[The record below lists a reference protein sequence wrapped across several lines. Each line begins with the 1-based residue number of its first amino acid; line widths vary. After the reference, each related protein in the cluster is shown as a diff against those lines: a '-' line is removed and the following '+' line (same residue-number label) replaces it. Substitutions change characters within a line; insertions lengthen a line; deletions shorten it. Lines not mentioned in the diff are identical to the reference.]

1 MFQHITISNSNSHHP
16 TIFKKDLAGQN
27 QLLYDQ
33 MKKPM
38 QTLALAVLL
47 LSLIIYGCTAEKA
60 PAPDSGIT
68 LTACDTA
75 VITSAYILTAVSDK
89 CTSRGCHKGTG
100 STASTNF
107 TTYAGIKGYIT
118 SNEALWK
125 SRVTGADADMPPGS
139 TKLSQGMKDSID
151 CWISHGMPE

>member
-1 MFQHITISNSNSHHP
+1 M
-16 TIFKKDLAGQN
+16 
-27 QLLYDQ
+27 
-33 MKKPM
+33 
-38 QTLALAVLL
+38 LAVLL
-47 LSLIIYGCTAEKA
+47 LSLLVYGCTAEKA

-68 LTACDTA
+68 VNACDTA

-107 TTYAGIKGYIT
+107 TTYAGIKAYIA
-118 SNEALWK
+118 SNETLWK

-139 TKLSQGMKDSID
+139 TKLRQGMKDSIN